1 MATNFHVYSA
11 PINFTTN
18 GQPLAGN
25 GGTHPAIPISS
36 SDPDST
42 PKLLEPADQF
52 SPPVRTYIRVAM
64 FPGTML
70 GTKPSFYL
78 KASATPGIPTEEG
91 SETLL
96 SFTMPGDAPT
106 PIQNKSAPGSNVA
119 SVNVF
124 DEANNIYRIEINIY
138 KPGTSRWEFRIQNK
152 DNNPRI
158 FTFVVAQNDAASK
171 QPWIHIQ
178 PLVELRPSVLVKKV
192 DNPLVVTVNNYGTG
206 PLKINDLAGSLLGGG
221 FKLGTPLLAGGTS
234 VNPNSNQNL
243 NVLFN
248 APDTPQ
254 ESSTLYTVNVVDP
267 AHPELSDPKTV
278 AGSPGHNNQ
287 VTLKAKAGQL
297 EVVLLLD
304 TSGSMGGK
312 PNGDPTQNANETR
325 LSDLKLAGQQF
336 IQLMMNFAGGRG
348 RIGIAQFPASGP
360 TNNFDIQPPV
370 DIDNVNTQTLIGKLN
385 ATTPSNSTPMGDGI
399 GHVIGT
405 TSASFG
411 YFNSD
416 NPSQLY
422 NQRWVVLMSDGD
434 NNSGTQPPQDFYPK
448 MPASGIS
455 FVDKKVD
462 FFTVAYG
469 NTASVNHKL
478 LQEIADKSG
487 GQAWLAD
494 TVSDPNLTNPN
505 PQSLMQLRK
514 QFRAAIADKLAL
526 ESSRDPGGVLTSAAP
541 EVRSQVTV
549 TPYDTQVA
557 FILDWDTFRENRLSL
572 QLLTPT
578 CELIT
583 PTIAA
588 RHPNINYYSSPRYQM
603 YIIQEEYL
611 RNVQP
616 SEASNFSNS
625 RYGLWTL
632 IISFGESDSDSGGE
646 TGGINLRSAAIDREP
661 HEYEVITES
670 RLNLRLELNQD
681 RYHAGDSIE
690 VTAHLTVEGRPLQNA
705 AVTLNLETPGQS
717 LHNWLATIKITDE
730 EFARAAEALRGR
742 DINELGI
749 KEYAAR
755 LKGLT
760 FDKFAKSIA
769 IPMTDPN
776 HGGVYKA
783 TFTQTSTPDTYR
795 FYVTATALS
804 EEGIFLRREKRP
816 EVRVGVRPDPKK
828 TILSIQYRQD
838 GNLRFADI
846 KFSVRD
852 SFGNVQLIDPTIDP
866 SFALTTTAG
875 QFINALS
882 GVSDRHVYDGSYMQ
896 TLQYPSNATP
906 ILGLQVDGVDII
918 PGGYPLPPSDTS
930 AERLHYVNQV
940 ISVKLGGEDQPGANQ
955 HPDPQAI
962 LGDPFTKPQD
972 RFFSTGSFGSVT
984 VRVTGEVITA
994 TEAGQEVWV
1003 FVHPDVE
1010 LRSYRVEALPFGFKD
1025 EWVTLGESEGVTQAF
1040 SLGTVKLQV
1049 VKAIRITDT
1058 SGRTRDSDL
1067 NVSATPGVS
1076 IRGVG
1081 VKSKPSGCLGIFVLW
1096 WFALLQLLSGS
1107 KSL

>member
-11 PINFTTN
+11 PIDFTTTGN
-18 GQPLAGN
+18 SLAGKPPGGS
-25 GGTHPAIPISS
+25 GGTHTPIPISS
-36 SDPDST
+36 SDPDSA
-42 PKLLEPADQF
+42 PKLLEPADPF
-52 SPPVRTYIRVAM
+52 SPSVRTYIRVAM
-64 FPGTML
+64 FPGTAA
-70 GTKPSFYL
+70 GTRPSFFL
-78 KASATPGIPTEEG
+78 KASANPGIPTDEG
-91 SETLL
+91 PETPL
-96 SFTMPGDAPT
+96 SFTIPGGPST
-106 PIQNKSAPGSNVA
+106 TIRNKFAITSNSNVA

-124 DEANNIYRIEINIY
+124 DETNNIYRIEIDIY
-138 KPGTSRWEFRIQNK
+138 SPGTSRWEFRIQNNDPDPK
-152 DNNPRI
+152 H
-158 FTFVVAQNDAASK
+158 FTFVVAQDEPSSK

-206 PLKINDLAGSLLGGG
+206 SLKINDLPGSLLGGG
-221 FKLGTPLLAGGTS
+221 FKLGNPLLAGGTS

-267 AHPELSDPKTV
+267 AHPELSDPRTV
-278 AGSPGHNNQ
+278 PGSPGHNNQ

-312 PNGDPTQNANETR
+312 PNGDPTSNANETR
-325 LSDLKLAGQQF
+325 LNDLKQAGQQF

-360 TNNFDIQPPV
+360 TNNFDIQLPV
-370 DIDNVNTQTLIGKLN
+370 DIDNVNTQTLIGELN

-416 NPSQLY
+416 TPSKLY
-422 NQRWVVLMSDGD
+422 NQRWVLLMSDGD

-455 FVDKKVD
+455 FIDKKVN

-469 NTASVNHKL
+469 NKASVNHKL
-478 LQEIADKSG
+478 LQEIANQSG

-494 TVSDPNLTNPN
+494 AVADPMNLTNPN
-505 PQSLMQLRK
+505 PQTLMQLRK
-514 QFRAAIADKLAL
+514 NFRAAIAEKLAL

-541 EVRSQVTV
+541 EVRSQVIV
-549 TPYDTQVA
+549 SPYDTQVA
-557 FILDWDTFRENRLSL
+557 FILDWDTFQENRLSL

-578 CELIT
+578 GELIT

-588 RHPNINYYSSPRYQM
+588 QHPNINYYSSPRDQM

-616 SEASNFSNS
+616 SEASNFSS
-625 RYGLWTL
+625 LWTL
-632 IISFGESDSDSGGE
+632 IISFGGSDSHGGGE
-646 TGGINLRSAAIDREP
+646 DGGIIVRASAVDPEP
-661 HEYEVITES
+661 YVYEVMTES
-670 RLNLRLELNQD
+670 RLNLRLEQNQD
-681 RYHAGDSIE
+681 RYYAGDPIE
-690 VTAHLTVEGRPLQNA
+690 VTAHLTVEGRPLYNA
-705 AVTLNLETPGQS
+705 GVTLNLETPGQS
-717 LHNWLATIKITDE
+717 LHNWLATIKITGE

-804 EEGIFLRREKRP
+804 EEGVFLRREKRL
-816 EVRVGVRPDPKK
+816 EGRVGVRPAPKK

-846 KFSVRD
+846 QFSVRD

-906 ILGLQVDGVDII
+906 ILGLQVDGVDVI

-930 AERLHYVNQV
+930 SERLHYVDQV

-955 HPDPQAI
+955 HPDPQAL

-994 TEAGQEVWV
+994 AEAGQEVWV
-1003 FVHPDVE
+1003 FVQPDAE
-1010 LRSYRVEALPFGFKD
+1010 LRSYKVEALPFGFKD

-1040 SLGTVKLQV
+1040 SLADAKLQV

-1067 NVSATPGVS
+1067 NVSPTPGVS
-1076 IRGVG
+1076 IQGVG
-1081 VKSKPSGCLGIFVLW
+1081 VKSKPIGCFGIFVLW
-1096 WFALLQLLSGS
+1096 WFALLQLLF
-1107 KSL
+1107 